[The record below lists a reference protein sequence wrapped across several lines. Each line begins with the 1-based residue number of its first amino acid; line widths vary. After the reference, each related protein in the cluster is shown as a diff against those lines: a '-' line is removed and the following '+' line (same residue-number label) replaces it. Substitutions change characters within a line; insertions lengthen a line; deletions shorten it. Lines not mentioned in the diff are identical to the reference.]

1 MTLNSDQWVA
11 ANSPLDAERLHA
23 LGAVILYWN
32 DCEKELFILF
42 GEVLGLPLQELWV
55 IAHDLGDVAIFTKIE
70 ALARAKNFS
79 SAFQSAIKNTLAVY
93 NICRQNRNQLVH
105 FWVSGLSHDRQWY
118 RMHRKRKK
126 ADYTG
131 PQPFKSDLA
140 DIRRVADDI
149 KTLASH
155 MSALEAAINATGRA
169 APNSP
174 LPNKLALPALLYSPP
189 PQVPTTPKQKP
200 KRTSSQ
206 G

>member
-1 MTLNSDQWVA
+1 MILNNDQWIT
-11 ANSPLDAERLHA
+11 ANSPIDAERLHA
-23 LGAVILYWN
+23 LGAVLVYWN

-42 GEVLGLPLQELWV
+42 GEVLGLPLKEVWV
-55 IAHDLGDVAIFTKIE
+55 IAHDLGDIAISTKIE

-79 SAFQSAIKNTLAVY
+79 SAFQSAIKNALDVY
-93 NICRQNRNQLVH
+93 DICRQNRNQLVH
-105 FWVSGLSHDRQWY
+105 FWASGSDVSGGLQLY
-118 RMHRKRKK
+118 RMGRKNKK

-174 LPNKLALPALLYSPP
+174 LPSKLALPALLYSPP
-189 PQVPTTPKQKP
+189 LQASTKQKP
-200 KRTSSQ
+200 RRKPRR
-206 G
+206 